1 MPLTHDTRP
10 LRVLVLE
17 QDPALRA
24 ALARELQATF
34 PAATLFEAASFGAV
48 PGLLGGT
55 VPDAVLAA
63 DTAEEPA
70 LGTLMTAREVWPG
83 VPVVVLTEPGNEERA
98 AAAIR
103 AGASDFVLTDRL
115 GRLSAVM
122 LSALERRRMREHWE
136 QALVA
141 LRESEERYSLAAR
154 GANDGLWDW
163 DLRSGRVYYSERWK
177 SMLGHADGEIADS
190 PEEWFSRVMP
200 EDREA
205 LETAIR
211 EHVEGRLA
219 HLEAEY
225 RMCTAGGDW
234 HWMLARGLAVRDGDG
249 RAYRMAG
256 SQTDVTRQKEV
267 EARLLHDALHDS
279 LTGLSN
285 RTLFM
290 DRLGQAL
297 ARTRR
302 RADSLLAA
310 FYLDLDQFKV
320 VNDSLGHT
328 IGDSLLMG
336 VAGRIKSCLRPGDTV
351 ARIGGDEFAVFVE
364 DVDDVSQALRIA
376 ERVHEEFLVPFHPG
390 GNEVFATASVGLV
403 LTGGAYERA
412 EELLRDA
419 DIAMYRAK
427 RAGRGR
433 TEIYDG
439 SMHAAA
445 TARHRLENDL
455 RRAVERGELRLAFQP
470 IVDLADGRVSSLEAL
485 VRWQHPERGLLMP
498 LEFIQVAEEMG
509 AIVPVGEWVLNEA
522 CRQLRGW
529 RDAVAEAAGLTISVN
544 LSARQF
550 SQGDVLAL
558 TDEALSLSGI
568 PGAALRLELTES
580 VVMEDAEQATRK
592 LHQLRELG
600 VGLDIDDFGTGYSS
614 LSYLRRFP
622 IDALKIDRSF
632 VDGLGQDAEDL
643 AIVRTI
649 VTLAGNLG
657 VDTIAEGIEGTLQLA
672 QLRSLGCPMGQGYHF
687 ARPLWP
693 DDVPAVLRAG
703 FASI

>member
-1 MPLTHDTRP
+1 MPLTADSRA
-10 LRVLVLE
+10 LRLLVLE
-17 QDPALRA
+17 QGPALRA
-24 ALARELQATF
+24 LLQRELQAGF
-34 PAATLFEAASFGAV
+34 PAATVIGAGSFGEV
-48 PGLLGGT
+48 PGLLAGAT
-55 VPDAVLAA
+55 PDAVLAA
-63 DTAEEPA
+63 DTAEEPV
-70 LGTLMTAREVWPG
+70 LGTLATAREAWPG
-83 VPVVVLTEPGNEERA
+83 VPIVVLTEPGSEDRA
-98 AAAIR
+98 AMAIR
-103 AGASDFVLTDRL
+103 AGAADFVLTDRL
-115 GRLSAVM
+115 GRLCAVM

-154 GANDGLWDW
+154 GASDGLWDW
-163 DLRSGRVYYSERWK
+163 DLRNGRVYYSERWK
-177 SMLGHADGEIADS
+177 TMLGHADAEVGDS
-190 PEEWFSRVMP
+190 PEEWLSRVHP

-205 LETAIR
+205 LEAALR
-211 EHVEGRLA
+211 DHLEGRVA
-219 HLEAEY
+219 HFEAEY
-225 RMCTAGGDW
+225 RMRTADGEW
-234 HWMLARGLAVRDGDG
+234 RWMLARGLGVRDGDG
-249 RAYRMAG
+249 HAYRMAG
-256 SQTDVTRQKEV
+256 SQTDVSRQKRA
-267 EARLLHDALHDS
+267 EARLLHDALHDA
-279 LTGLSN
+279 LTGLAN

-290 DRLGQAL
+290 DRLEQAL

-310 FYLDLDQFKV
+310 VYLDLDQFKV

-328 IGDSLLMG
+328 VGDGLL
-336 VAGRIKSCLRPGDTV
+336 VAVARRIQSCLRPGDTV

-376 ERVHEEFLVPFHPG
+376 ERIHEEFLVPFHPG
-390 GNEVFATASVGLV
+390 GHEVYATASLGLV

-412 EELLRDA
+412 GELLRDA

-427 RAGRGR
+427 RSGRGR
-433 TEIYDG
+433 TEIFDT

-445 TARHRLENDL
+445 AARHRLENDL

-470 IVDLADGRVSSLEAL
+470 IVRLADGTVASLEAL
-485 VRWQHPERGLLMP
+485 VRWQHPVRGLLMP
-498 LEFIQVAEEMG
+498 PEFIPVAEEMG
-509 AIVPVGEWVLNEA
+509 AIVPVGEWVLQEA
-522 CRQLRGW
+522 CRCLRAW
-529 RDAVAEAAGLTISVN
+529 RDAVPEAADVSVSVN

-550 SQGDVLAL
+550 AQGDVLAL
-558 TDEALSLSGI
+558 TDEALAHSGL
-568 PGAALRLELTES
+568 PAAALRLELTES
-580 VVMEDAEQATRK
+580 VVMEDAKQATRK

-632 VDGLGQDAEDL
+632 VDGLGQDEEDL

-657 VDTIAEGIEGTLQLA
+657 VDTIAEGIEGEPQLA
-672 QLRSLGCPMGQGYHF
+672 QLRSLGCPLGQGFHF

-693 DDVPAVLRAG
+693 DDVPAMLRAG
-703 FASI
+703 FAAA